1 MPSFRNLP
9 EDKKTALVDFLASLK
24 GGTEAG

>member
-1 MPSFRNLP
+1 MPSFRGLP

-24 GGTEAG
+24 EGTEEG